1 MLKDKNK
8 GTFFG
13 FCNKKIKKEWAELN
27 GYKMPRPEHV
37 MRSHGE
43 PIERRIKSME
53 NKENLKAKQLKD
65 DITFNA
71 KITIQNKLSK
81 DNNIY
86 QVMIIGVENEK
97 TGEIL
102 NIHEVYIK
110 EHLRQIIEF
119 IISQNKE

>member
-1 MLKDKNK
+1 
-8 GTFFG
+8 
-13 FCNKKIKKEWAELN
+13 
-27 GYKMPRPEHV
+27 
-37 MRSHGE
+37 
-43 PIERRIKSME
+43 ME
-53 NKENLKAKQLKD
+53 NIENIKELKLKT

-71 KITIQNKLSK
+71 RITIQERMSK
-81 DNNIY
+81 NDNLY
-86 QVMIIGVENEK
+86 QVMVISVINEK

>member
-1 MLKDKNK
+1 MSKLLDQE
-8 GTFFG
+8 
-13 FCNKKIKKEWAELN
+13 IQD
-27 GYKMPRPEHV
+27 
-37 MRSHGE
+37 
-43 PIERRIKSME
+43 
-53 NKENLKAKQLKD
+53 QLKEIKEVKLKN

-71 KITIQNKLSK
+71 RITIQERMSK
-81 DNNIY
+81 NDNIY
-86 QVMIIGVENEK
+86 QLMLVGVENKK